1 MRSWPTV
8 EVPRIPGE
16 SPVLQLHDTRSAS
29 LVESAPAGEARL
41 YVCGITPYDATHL
54 GHAATYLAFDLLHRQ
69 WLDRGIAVA
78 YVQNVTDVDD
88 PLLERAAATGV
99 DWPVLAGQEIGQFR
113 ADMEALRILPPS
125 QWCGVIE
132 SMGQI
137 TELINALGE
146 AAYLVDDDHYFD
158 VRADPEFGR
167 LAGLDEGSM
176 LTLFAERGGDPRRPG
191 KRHPLDCLLWRG
203 AREGEPSWPSQLGP
217 GRPGWHVECAAI
229 AHAHLGSNIDV
240 LGGGSDLVF
249 PHHEMSAAEIAVA
262 TGEPA
267 AKTYMH
273 AGMVAFGGAKMAKSD
288 GNLVLVSE
296 LTGAGHDPMAIRL
309 ALLAR
314 HYRADWEWTDRDID
328 YAEARRVRWTAGLER
343 TSTPP
348 AAPLIERLR
357 RVLARDLHA
366 PEALA
371 AVDDWC
377 ASPGSEEASDEVR
390 RALDALLGV
399 SL

>member
-8 EVPRIPGE
+8 EVPRIPGAP
-16 SPVLQLHDTRSAS
+16 PVLRLHDTRSGS
-29 LVESAPAGEARL
+29 IVESAPAGEARL

-69 WLDRGIAVA
+69 WLDRGVAVA

-99 DWPVLAGQEIGQFR
+99 DWPVLAGQEIDQFR
-113 ADMEALRILPPS
+113 ADMEGLRILPPRE
-125 QWCGVIE
+125 WCGVIE

-137 TELINALGE
+137 TELIGQLGD
-146 AAYLVDDDHYFD
+146 AAYRVDDDCYFD
-158 VRADPEFGR
+158 VSAAPEFGR
-167 LAGLDEGSM
+167 LSGLDESVK
-176 LTLFAERGGDPRRPG
+176 LRLFAERGGDPQRPG
-191 KRHPLDCLLWRG
+191 KRHPLDCLLWR
-203 AREGEPSWPSQLGP
+203 ATREGDPSWPSELGP

-229 AHAHLGSNIDV
+229 ALAHLGSSIDV

-249 PHHEMSAAEIAVA
+249 PHHEMSAAAIAVA
-262 TGEPA
+262 TGEAA

-288 GNLVLVSE
+288 GNLVLVSA

-309 ALLAR
+309 ALLAH

-328 YAEARRVRWTAGLER
+328 YAEARRVRWKAGLAR

-348 AAPLIERLR
+348 SVPLIERLR
-357 RVLARDLHA
+357 RELARDLHA

-371 AVDDWC
+371 AMDEWC
-377 ASPGSEEASDEVR
+377 ASPGTEHAADEVR
-390 RALDALLGV
+390 LALDALLGV